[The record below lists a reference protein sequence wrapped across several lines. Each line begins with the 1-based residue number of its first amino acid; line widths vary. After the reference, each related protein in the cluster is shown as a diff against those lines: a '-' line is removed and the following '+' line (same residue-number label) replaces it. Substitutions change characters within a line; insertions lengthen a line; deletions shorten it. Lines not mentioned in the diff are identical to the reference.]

1 MSIFVSTGI
10 IESLQGYSSAPL
22 DVLFQGFT
30 VIFSPTMLVVYSVL
44 LFWLGDKKKWA
55 TALTYMIFVGFSV
68 VLFKTLFSMPRP
80 PESLRR
86 IETESYGFPSGHST
100 AITGGTGWLIH
111 LRRSWKVILIGIFIS
126 LMVMLSRVYFGVHY
140 IRDILG
146 GLVLGTML
154 VLIGILFNR
163 KLKTRLKNMSQNL
176 HFTIVLIISLLMLA
190 YSSTVQQHGI
200 DGVKLSGLLL
210 GFWWGRMG
218 FRSRYGGSN
227 FEIPLERSDIKRG
240 AVRILVGIP
249 AVMAPLLFCEFLIRL
264 KYDAHL
270 TNSILFFILT
280 GVGLMISYVLPVLF
294 NRIEM
299 REKNIPPG

>member
-163 KLKTRLKNMSQNL
+163 KLKPRLENMSQTL

-190 YSSTVQQHGI
+190 YSSTVHHHGI
-200 DGVKLSGLLL
+200 DGVKLSGLFL

-218 FRSRYGGSN
+218 FRSRYSGSN
-227 FEIPLERSDIKRG
+227 FEVPLNRSDIKRG

-249 AVMAPLLFCEFLIRL
+249 VVTAPLLLCEIIIRQE
-264 KYDAHL
+264 YAAYI

-294 NRIEM
+294 NGIEAHKKM
-299 REKNIPPG
+299 LQPE